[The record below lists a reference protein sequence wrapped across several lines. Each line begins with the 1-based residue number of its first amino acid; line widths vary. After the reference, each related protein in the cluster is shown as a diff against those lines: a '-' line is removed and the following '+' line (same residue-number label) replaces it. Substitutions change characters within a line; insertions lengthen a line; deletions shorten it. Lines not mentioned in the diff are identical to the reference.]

1 MRTGVVTP
9 LLCALLCSFLSADA
23 QAATR
28 ERGRGRGRRLATTAP
43 AYVSP
48 YLLEYGGQATALTG
62 NCEGATPTGFTFTRA
77 TAATCPKLDG
87 SVVSLTSGQPRLT
100 SRGMLREP
108 AATNLILHSR
118 DMSQVAWLKTNATCV
133 RTAAGTDTT
142 ANTATT
148 CTAGAANA
156 TVLQGVTTSGA
167 RNASLYIRRR
177 TGSGTIEVTRDG
189 STWTNIS
196 ASVGASWARV
206 TALTYAGLSGSVTNP
221 IIGIRIGTSGD
232 AVDIDRFQSET
243 GAVPTSP
250 VDTGGTSATRNADVF
265 TLPTPATLSVSE
277 GCAYVCFEPIWTGNN
292 PYSTSMF
299 LQARLSAP
307 IARLLYAVVTSQLA
321 GAHDGTNTVTTAAA
335 YTAGV
340 NTCFR
345 TTWSVSGNALTV
357 ANLTVPSSSSSAFAG
372 FGAFDAS
379 LGVGSNTSGAS
390 GLGAYFT
397 ALRLHTTPGGCI

>member
-1 MRTGVVTP
+1 MRTGAATL
-9 LLCALLCSFLSADA
+9 LLCCILSADA
-23 QAATR
+23 QAASR

-62 NCEGATPTGFTFTRA
+62 NCEGATPTGFAFTRA
-77 TAATCPKLDG
+77 TAATCGKLDG

-118 DMSQVAWLKTNATCV
+118 DMSQAAWLKTNASCAK
-133 RTAAGTDTT
+133 TATGTD
-142 ANTATT
+142 AVASSATT
-148 CTAGAANA
+148 CTASAGNA
-156 TVLQGVTTSGA
+156 TVLQGITASGS
-167 RNASLYIRRR
+167 RNTSLYLRRR
-177 TGSGTIEVTRDG
+177 TGTGTVEVTRDG
-189 STWTNIS
+189 STWTNVT

-206 TALTYAGLSGSVTNP
+206 NALTHAALAGSVTNP
-221 IIGIRIGTSGD
+221 VIGVRLGTSGD
-232 AVDIDRFQSET
+232 AVDIDRVQSES
-243 GAVPTSP
+243 GAVSTSP

-299 LQARLSAP
+299 VQARVAAP

-345 TTWSVSGNALTV
+345 TSWSVSGNALTV

-372 FGAFDAS
+372 FGAFDPS

-397 ALRLHTTPGGCI
+397 ALRLHTTPGGCT